1 MKLAANTWQ
10 EALIIKAV
18 LEAHGTE
25 ATEEWT
31 GFFGSP
37 DPEKRKGRC
46 TFEFEASEKDIASI
60 KAEFASVVDHLIDTG
75 YIGGVRREL
84 LNLATYVLGNLRGL
98 EKSTPDD
105 MDVIAAIRK
114 LTREVETGREGR
126 RAVAMKLVEI
136 YNQPDDDLAEQ
147 AMTGFLMAVEFALQ
161 EAGISYHVDGRRIVV
176 T

>member
-10 EALIIKAV
+10 EAFAYNEALSEVRNALVDAGRLNDDLVMGV
-18 LEAHGTE
+18 L
-25 ATEEWT
+25 
-31 GFFGSP
+31 
-37 DPEKRKGRC
+37 DR
-46 TFEFEASEKDIASI
+46 
-60 KAEFASVVDHLIDTG
+60 
-75 YIGGVRREL
+75 
-84 LNLATYVLGNLRGL
+84 LR
-98 EKSTPDD
+98 KSTTVP
-105 MDVIAAIRK
+105 

-161 EAGISYHVDGRRIVV
+161 EAGISYHVDRRRIVV